1 MLILWSKSQFDILT
15 FSTSNLR
22 FIVLFCGLSTG
33 WWLKTSTNSFKNA
46 LVREKIVDKVIVKN
60 QFDLLRTV
68 RVESILITR
77 CFLVIKMKKKSAP
90 GEIRTKNRKRFS
102 ALSTPVSYW
111 DMTLVLRVFYYID
124 KTRFHYQPKKGWV
137 VLQSSLNPF

>member
-33 WWLKTSTNSFKNA
+33 WWLKTSTNSFKNTP
-46 LVREKIVDKVIVKN
+46 VREKIVDKVIVKN

-77 CFLVIKMKKKSAP
+77 CFLVIKMKKRVHLA
-90 GEIRTKNRKRFS
+90 RFEPKTGS
-102 ALSTPVSYW
+102 VS
-111 DMTLVLRVFYYID
+111 VLCPHQWATETWRLCWESFTILK

>member
-33 WWLKTSTNSFKNA
+33 WWLKTSTNSFKNTP
-46 LVREKIVDKVIVKN
+46 VREKIVDKVIVKN

-77 CFLVIKMKKKSAP
+77 CFLVIKMKKECTWRDSNPKPVALQCSVHTSELLRHDVSAESLLLYWQNP
-90 GEIRTKNRKRFS
+90 FS
-102 ALSTPVSYW
+102 LST
-111 DMTLVLRVFYYID
+111 
-124 KTRFHYQPKKGWV
+124 
-137 VLQSSLNPF
+137 